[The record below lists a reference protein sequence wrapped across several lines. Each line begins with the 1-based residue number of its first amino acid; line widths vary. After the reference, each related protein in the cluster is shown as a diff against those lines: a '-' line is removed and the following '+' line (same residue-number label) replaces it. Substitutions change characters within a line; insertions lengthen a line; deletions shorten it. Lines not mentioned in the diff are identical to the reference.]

1 MDCCTEIDCLP
12 SIGQAASGKWP
23 RYLPRMP
30 ARPLAAA
37 ALLVLAHAPLTS
49 PPLASPVLAQ
59 AALSAAPAP
68 TIPRFALPAA
78 GPSLERPTHAGAFF
92 DVVGRRSAVF
102 GYENRGMEAWVYPLK
117 LYDDLE
123 LHFSIDDYPV
133 PVAGTDVMRRV
144 EVRPEATTLVY
155 THPAFTVRQVIYAP
169 IDEMGVVHLLDVE
182 TSRPLNIDVSFRPDL
197 SLMWPGGLGTGFVGF
212 DYEHHR
218 YFTGEETQTY
228 YGLIGSPAA
237 EDRSVQPYQE
247 EPRDVPN
254 RFRVRLSPKQAAA
267 GFVPIVTAGSVDG
280 RAAAEATYDR
290 LLAGAERL
298 YAATVEHYR
307 GLDATVQVSTPD
319 PRLDEAYR
327 WCKIG
332 MDKGLATNPT
342 LGTGLVA
349 GYRTSGNSERPGFA
363 WFFGRDALWTALG
376 TTAVG
381 DYATTRQALDF
392 LARWQRADGKIPH
405 EISQSAHLVDWFES
419 FVYPWASADAS
430 PLFAIVLADY
440 FRHTGDTAFLRKHL
454 PAAERAY
461 AFSAAT
467 DTDSNGLYEN
477 TGVGHAWVE
486 GGLLY
491 PPHEELY
498 LQGLMIQAGR
508 DVAELRAALGVL
520 RSTDRRT
527 DPAATLAAVE
537 AQLWLPAAG
546 HYAFGTAIADAP
558 NLAEAQR
565 PVSEADNKENTKKLA
580 AEAAARGPARVVP
593 ANTALQGVPLWWG
606 LLDTARAQGA
616 ITAYGRGAVST
627 DWGARLLDKNSALYD
642 PMSYHNGSVWPLFTG
657 WTSMGAYAYGR
668 PHVGYQGLMATA
680 LLTRQDALGYVT
692 ELLSGDF
699 NTAFGRSSHHQVWS
713 EAMVASPLIRGLLGA
728 SVEDGGNALRLS
740 PKLPADWDSVRVA
753 QLPVGTQ
760 AAEVTLRR
768 EVTRAGQ
775 QRLVAMVTGLSGK
788 TLHLAPAFPR
798 DALVTAVRANGRALA
813 FDTLTLG
820 DVLLVTADVEA
831 AGETEVVYELAR
843 RGSDVAVRQEPALPG
858 ASNGQVRVLRSVAG
872 EAALVLTVEGRTGT
886 THELRL
892 VTDREAGAVTGAALA
907 GEALRVDFDGAGY
920 AEGWVRKEVR
930 VGLR

>member
-1 MDCCTEIDCLP
+1 
-12 SIGQAASGKWP
+12 
-23 RYLPRMP
+23 MP
-30 ARPLAAA
+30 ARLAPARLPA
-37 ALLVLAHAPLTS
+37 ALLTLLA
-49 PPLASPVLAQ
+49 LAQ
-59 AALSAAPAP
+59 ALPAPPVFAQAAPTPTPTP
-68 TIPRFALPAA
+68 TISRFELPTS
-78 GPSLERPTHAGAFF
+78 GPVLRRATHAGSFF

-117 LYDDLE
+117 LYDDLG
-123 LHFSIDDYPV
+123 LHFAIDDYPV
-133 PVAGTDVMRRV
+133 PVAGTDVMRRI

-155 THPAFTVRQVIYAP
+155 THPAFTVRQVIFAP
-169 IDEMGVVHLLDVE
+169 IDETGVVHLLDVE
-182 TSRPLNIDVSFRPDL
+182 TARPLHIDVSFRPDL

-212 DYEHHR
+212 DYEARR

-237 EDRSVQPYQE
+237 VDRSVQPYQE

-254 RFRVRLSPKQAAA
+254 RFRIRLSPKQAAA
-267 GFVPIVTAGSVDG
+267 GYVPIVTAASVTG
-280 RAAAEATYDR
+280 RADAEATYDK
-290 LLAGAERL
+290 LLDEAERL
-298 YAATVEHYR
+298 YGETVDHYR
-307 GLDATVQVSTPD
+307 RLEQTVRVTTPD
-319 PRLDEAYR
+319 ERLNEAYR

-332 MDKGLATNPT
+332 MDKGLATNPA

-392 LARWQRADGKIPH
+392 LARWQRADGKVPH
-405 EISQSAHLVDWFES
+405 EISQSAHLVDWFEA

-440 FRHTGDTAFLRKHL
+440 YRHTGDTEFLRKHL

-461 AFSAAT
+461 GFSAAT
-467 DTDSNGLYEN
+467 DADGDGLYEN

-498 LQGLMIQAGR
+498 LQGLMIQAAR
-508 DVAELRAALGVL
+508 DVAEMRAALGEPAAA
-520 RSTDRRT
+520 RRGAR
-527 DPAATLAAVE
+527 PAAPAPPAPTPPAPTPPEATLAAVE
-537 AQLWLPAAG
+537 ALLWLPDAG
-546 HYAFGTAIADAP
+546 HYAFGTALADAP
-558 NLAEAQR
+558 DLSEAQR
-565 PVSEADNKENTKKLA
+565 PISEADNKENTKKL
-580 AEAAARGPARVVP
+580 EAGTRPAGPARVVP

-616 ITAYGRGAVST
+616 ITAYGQGSVST
-627 DWGARLLDKNSALYD
+627 DWGARLLDKDDPLYD

-728 SVEDGGNALRLS
+728 YVEDGGQALRLS

-753 QLPVGTQ
+753 QLPVGDQ
-760 AAEVTLRR
+760 AAAVTLRR
-768 EVTRAGQ
+768 ETTRTGA
-775 QRLVAMVTGLSGK
+775 QRFVATVGGLSGK
-788 TLHLAPAFPR
+788 TLRLAPAFPR
-798 DALVTAVRANGRALA
+798 DARVTAVRANGRAVA

-820 DVLLVTADVEA
+820 DVLLVEAEVGA
-831 AGETEVVYELAR
+831 AGETEVAYELAR
-843 RGSDVAVRQEPALPG
+843 RGSDVAVRHEPALPG

-872 EAALVLTVEGRTGT
+872 EGALVLTVEGRTGA

-892 VTDREAGAVTGAALA
+892 VSDRAAADVSGATLEGDV
-907 GEALRVDFDGAGY
+907 LRVAFEGTGD
-920 AEGWVRKEVR
+920 AEGWVRREVR
-930 VGLR
+930 VGWR